1 MTFQQDRG
9 FELRM
14 RPAVLRVYEGLF
26 PGCRVE
32 FAQDDERLRQLDE
45 SFGIDAILRLPSGQ
59 ILTTQ
64 QKSRRHEYLRYGDFT
79 QEFRNA
85 VGGENEGEGEWYYL
99 ASQLYL
105 YGWSNQDET
114 DFAAWILLDVV
125 SYKLLVEKAG
135 GLEKVGRLNQN
146 LTHGRANFYAIPLD
160 TLRPAILHR
169 SGI

>member
-79 QEFRNA
+79 QEFSWR
-85 VGGENEGEGEWYYL
+85 GE
-99 ASQLYL
+99 
-105 YGWSNQDET
+105 
-114 DFAAWILLDVV
+114 
-125 SYKLLVEKAG
+125 
-135 GLEKVGRLNQN
+135 
-146 LTHGRANFYAIPLD
+146 
-160 TLRPAILHR
+160 
-169 SGI
+169 